1 MSAGSQTSGN
11 AGASSAAGR
20 TVPVSESPSAG
31 TSTAHGSKPT
41 PIAPDFAAR
50 LPPPVP
56 SAVQRA
62 LEDAM
67 ARQQAQEGGYIY
79 HQLRIMRT
87 AQLLTKIKSGER
99 LDANEVQ
106 EFTELNKWLLA
117 NARPDAVAAAAAV
130 AGGRPPLQLPGAA
143 LFANPAHEAMFAP
156 NALADLIAAGRARP
170 PAAAPAGAENAEP
183 SSTDGG
189 STGNDGDGAD
199 EPSTG
204 SSGAN
209 ATKHANGDAEP
220 ESTEEK

>member
-1 MSAGSQTSGN
+1 
-11 AGASSAAGR
+11 
-20 TVPVSESPSAG
+20 
-31 TSTAHGSKPT
+31 
-41 PIAPDFAAR
+41 
-50 LPPPVP
+50 
-56 SAVQRA
+56 
-62 LEDAM
+62 M
-67 ARQQAQEGGYIY
+67 ARQQAQEGAGGYIY

-117 NARPDAVAAAAAV
+117 NARPDAVAAAAVA

-156 NALADLIAAGRARP
+156 TALADLIAAGRARP

-183 SSTDGG
+183 ASTDG
-189 STGNDGDGAD
+189 STGNDGDGAE

-204 SSGAN
+204 SSGAE
-209 ATKHANGDAEP
+209 AAKPANSEAEP
-220 ESTEEK
+220 ESTDET